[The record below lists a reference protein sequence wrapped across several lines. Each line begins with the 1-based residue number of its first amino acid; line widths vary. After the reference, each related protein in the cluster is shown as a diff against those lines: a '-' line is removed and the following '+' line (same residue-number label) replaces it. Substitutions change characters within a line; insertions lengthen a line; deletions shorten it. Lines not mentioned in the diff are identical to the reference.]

1 MKKTIRLSTS
11 LTSAVLCSALLS
23 TSSFANASSQDTG
36 PITIVVPFAA
46 ATATDVAA
54 RYIGKKINEATNQT
68 VIIDNKPGAN
78 GIIGIQTAKSA
89 PAGTNV
95 ILMTSNTTQAANPS
109 LFKDLP
115 YDPVA
120 DFKPI
125 TMITIGGVLLV
136 VKAESDIKNVNDLI
150 EAAKKN
156 PGKMTFGGGNS
167 TSQAGGEMLKQ
178 IAGIDLLYVPYKSTP
193 ASMADLIGGQID
205 IAFGDPLSVQ
215 PLVQGGKIRAIGVTA
230 AKRIPGFEDVPT
242 LLEQGLEDYE
252 LSGWIATYAPRDTP
266 DEKVQEYNKLIVDI
280 LKQQESIDFFG
291 SRGWR
296 VGANSSSEL
305 AAFQK
310 SETARWKSLIE
321 TSGMKVN

>member
-1 MKKTIRLSTS
+1 MKKNIRLSRT
-11 LTSAVLCSALLS
+11 LKSAVLFSALLS
-23 TSSFANASSQDTG
+23 ANSFAEARKNDTS

-46 ATATDVAA
+46 GTATDVAA
-54 RYIGKKINEATNQT
+54 RYIGKKITDSTNRT

-95 ILMTSNTTQAANPS
+95 ILMTSNTTQAANPG

-150 EAAKKN
+150 KAAKKN

-167 TSQAGGEMLKQ
+167 TSQAGGALLKQ
-178 IAGIDLLYVPYKSTP
+178 IAGIDMLYVPYKSTP
-193 ASMADLIGGQID
+193 ASMVDLIGGQID
-205 IAFGDPLSVQ
+205 IAFGDPLAVQ
-215 PLVQGGKIRAIGVTA
+215 SLVQGGKVRAIGVTA

-242 LLEQGLEDYE
+242 LLEQGLANYE
-252 LSGWIATYAPRDTP
+252 LSGWIAAYAPRDTP

-280 LKQQESIDFFG
+280 LNQQESVGFFG
-291 SRGWR
+291 SRGWL

-310 SETARWKSLIE
+310 SETTKWKSLIDI
-321 TSGMKVN
+321 SGMKAN